1 MGESS
6 STFRVLIADDEPLA
20 RQGMLDILSSGSKV
34 EVVGQAKDGKEAT
47 ELINE
52 LKPDIVFLDIEMPGL
67 NGLEVVKEVGVEKM
81 PMVIFATAFDQYAV
95 EAFELAAID
104 YVLKPFDKD
113 RVEAALQRAGD
124 AIRKNDV
131 EKIADRLEMLIDS
144 SAGNDSKYIERVA
157 VESRGKERILSMD
170 SIDYITASGPYAEL
184 HVGEQVFLL
193 RVRMQTLEDKLDPS
207 KFFRI
212 HRSSIVSLDQIDTLV
227 NGSGGDYSI
236 QLKSGV
242 RLNLGRGR
250 RDDLRTRLGL
260 NTL

>member
-1 MGESS
+1 M
-6 STFRVLIADDEPLA
+6 IADDEPLG
-20 RQGMLDILSSGSKV
+20 RQGIVDILSSNKLI
-34 EVVGQAKDGKEAT
+34 EIVGQAKDGEEAV
-47 ELINE
+47 ELIKTLN
-52 LKPDIVFLDIEMPGL
+52 PDIVFLDIEMPGR
-67 NGLEVVKEVGVEKM
+67 NGLEVVKEIGIDSM
-81 PMVIFATAFDQYAV
+81 PIVIFATAFDQYAV

-104 YVLKPFDKD
+104 YVLKPFDKE
-113 RVEAALQRAGD
+113 RVEAALNRASET
-124 AIRKNDV
+124 IRKNNVDL
-131 EKIADRLEMLIDS
+131 IADRLGVLMNSTSGGE
-144 SAGNDSKYIERVA
+144 SKFLERVA

-170 SIDYITASGPYAEL
+170 TIDYITASGPYAEL

-212 HRSSIVSLDQIDTLV
+212 HRSSIVRLDQIDTLV

-250 RDDLRTRLGL
+250 RDDLRASLGL
-260 NTL
+260 DTL